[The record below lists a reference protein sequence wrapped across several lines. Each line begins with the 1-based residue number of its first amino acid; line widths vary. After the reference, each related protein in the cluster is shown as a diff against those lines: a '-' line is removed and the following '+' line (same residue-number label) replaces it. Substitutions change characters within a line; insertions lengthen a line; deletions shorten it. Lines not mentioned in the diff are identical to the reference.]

1 MRCGRGC
8 LNATLVFES
17 VQTDLGLVE
26 EAIRRV
32 GDVEYPFLG
41 SLLEHVLA
49 TRGKRVRPALV
60 LLSASFNE
68 YRLEHL
74 VPLAAAIELLHTAT
88 LVHDDLIDNSDT
100 RRGKAT
106 LHNLTSKAATVLVG
120 DYLFAN
126 AAALCTETESVAVMR
141 VFGQALMTIVDG
153 ELKQLFSSG
162 FWRQSREEY
171 YRKIEGKTASLL
183 RTATETG
190 AILSRASEE
199 QIATLSDYGYNLG
212 MAFQIVDDVLDF
224 TSTAVQLG
232 KPVGSDLRAGHD
244 DPSGDPLAGNRT
256 RSPGDSAG
264 LRGRRLLGRGDPE
277 RRRRGESIGWN
288 PICPGAGPGF
298 RQKGVEL
305 PRRPARH
312 RWPAIAREPDLL
324 CRGTWYVARRATT
337 RWQVQCRDDAT
348 CSARRIRS
356 GRIGHWRSFDRG
368 RTDRLRFPTDRAG

>member
-1 MRCGRGC
+1 MRSGRGC

-17 VQTDLGLVE
+17 VQADLGLVE

-162 FWRQSREEY
+162 FWRQTREEY

-199 QIATLSDYGYNLG
+199 QIATLSEYGYNLG

-224 TSTAVQLG
+224 TSTASQLG
-232 KPVGSDLRAGHD
+232 KPVGSDLRQGTMTLPAIRLLETTPDHPAIRRVCEDGDYSDEAVQSAVDAVKASDGIPFALEQARAFARKASSFLD
-244 DPSGDPLAGNRT
+244 DLPDTA
-256 RSPGDSAG
+256 
-264 LRGRRLLGRGDPE
+264 GRRSLENLTYYVVE
-277 RRRRGESIGWN
+277 R
-288 PICPGAGPGF
+288 
-298 RQKGVEL
+298 V
-305 PRRPARH
+305 
-312 RWPAIAREPDLL
+312 
-324 CRGTWYVARRATT
+324 T
-337 RWQVQCRDDAT
+337 
-348 CSARRIRS
+348 
-356 GRIGHWRSFDRG
+356 
-368 RTDRLRFPTDRAG
+368 